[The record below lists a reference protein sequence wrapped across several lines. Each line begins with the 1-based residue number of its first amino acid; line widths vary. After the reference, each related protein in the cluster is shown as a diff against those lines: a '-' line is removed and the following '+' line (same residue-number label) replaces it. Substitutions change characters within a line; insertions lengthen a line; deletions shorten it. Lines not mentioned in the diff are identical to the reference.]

1 MQMIARLVEGL
12 VATMSLAF
20 GLIAVPAVV
29 ALPALHILGRT
40 FDLPGAAELED
51 LEVLFFF
58 GLVMLSIGY
67 TYLRDR
73 HVRVDVWRERA
84 GARVIA
90 AIEIV
95 GCLAVLVPLCAIMIW
110 VGGESAWRSLLL
122 GERMSEFGGWPIKWL
137 VRACVPL
144 GFALLLAAGVAIVI
158 RNGLFLVKGIGGPA
172 PSDGSRPTQIL

>member
-1 MQMIARLVEGL
+1 MQMIARLLEQV
-12 VATMSLAF
+12 VATVSLAF
-20 GLIAVPAVV
+20 CLIAVPAVV
-29 ALPALHILGRT
+29 ALPALRVLGRT
-40 FDLPGAAELED
+40 ADLPGAADLED
-51 LEVLFFF
+51 LEILFFF

-73 HVRVDVWRERA
+73 HVRVDIWRERA
-84 GARVIA
+84 GFRVIA

-137 VRACVPL
+137 VRGCVPL
-144 GFALLLAAGVAIVI
+144 GFALLLAAGVVIVI
-158 RNGLFLVKGIGGPA
+158 RNGLFLVSRIGSPA
-172 PSDGSRPTQIL
+172 ASDRPRPTQIL